1 MSSPPTPFHRRLSPM
16 IFLLYPVQSMLYLHF
31 FPEKNRI
38 IMLSLT
44 DTGFPMHLTAP
55 YTGLPVTAQSEVWS
69 ANVWITVNPNAAT
82 CASTPTKITWS
93 CSINWRKTASAAA
106 ASFILQT
113 AAPESPTNTTVL
125 FNLRL
130 LPVIRR
136 RIRFAKQPFSYP
148 VYIRYSGC
156 NPHSEYH
163 LPLHPRRYTSLST
176 AAKLHPEADGFP
188 RTL

>member
-82 CASTPTKITWS
+82 CASTPTKITGS

-125 FNLRL
+125 
-130 LPVIRR
+130 
-136 RIRFAKQPFSYP
+136 

-188 RTL
+188 RSL